1 MKRINE
7 APKQL
12 EDVLE
17 LAKKRFEVLRIILD
31 TNQFKPFISFKPA
44 KLESRVQVETTRDLV
59 ELYDMMYL
67 EQKAVSILITV
78 KRQGQ
83 EAHNL
88 IPFQLSKQLLT

>member
-44 KLESRVQVETTRDLV
+44 KLESRV
-59 ELYDMMYL
+59 
-67 EQKAVSILITV
+67 
-78 KRQGQ
+78 
-83 EAHNL
+83 
-88 IPFQLSKQLLT
+88 